1 MSFKSRDLMIDVLP
15 ARKFN
20 ALAQPGLGMCA
31 QGTANT
37 GTEEDEEKDCAQ
49 GTATNRACLRA
60 ADRGQPR
67 PAAPAA
73 PRGAVLH
80 GAGLK
85 LRVTAG

>member
-1 MSFKSRDLMIDVLP
+1 MMSFKSRDLMIDVLP

-49 GTATNRACLRA
+49 GTATNE
-60 ADRGQPR
+60 
-67 PAAPAA
+67 PAYA
-73 PRGAVLH
+73 PRTEGLALLRRQLH
-80 GAGLK
+80 EALS
-85 LRVTAG
+85 TAQA

>member
-49 GTATNRACLRA
+49 GTATNE
-60 ADRGQPR
+60 
-67 PAAPAA
+67 PAYA
-73 PRGAVLH
+73 PRTEVNLAL
-80 GAGLK
+80 
-85 LRVTAG
+85 LRHQLQEALSSEARA

>member
-37 GTEEDEEKDCAQ
+37 GTEEEDEEKDCAQ
-49 GTATNRACLRA
+49 GTATTNE
-60 ADRGQPR
+60 
-67 PAAPAA
+67 PAYA
-73 PRGAVLH
+73 PRTEVNLAL
-80 GAGLK
+80 
-85 LRVTAG
+85 LRQQLYEALSSTAQA

>member
-20 ALAQPGLGMCA
+20 ALAQPGFGMCA

-49 GTATNRACLRA
+49 GTATNE
-60 ADRGQPR
+60 
-67 PAAPAA
+67 PAYA
-73 PRGAVLH
+73 PRTEVNLALLRRQLH
-80 GAGLK
+80 EALAG
-85 LRVTAG
+85 

>member
-49 GTATNRACLRA
+49 GTATNE
-60 ADRGQPR
+60 
-67 PAAPAA
+67 PAYA
-73 PRGAVLH
+73 PRTEVNLALLRRQLH
-80 GAGLK
+80 EALSS
-85 LRVTAG
+85 TARA

>member
-20 ALAQPGLGMCA
+20 ALAQPGFGMCP

-49 GTATNRACLRA
+49 GTATNE
-60 ADRGQPR
+60 
-67 PAAPAA
+67 PAYA
-73 PRGAVLH
+73 PRAEVNL
-80 GAGLK
+80 AL
-85 LRVTAG
+85 LRQQLQEALSSEARA

>member
-1 MSFKSRDLMIDVLP
+1 MMSFKSRDLMIDVLP

-49 GTATNRACLRA
+49 GTATNE
-60 ADRGQPR
+60 
-67 PAAPAA
+67 PAYA
-73 PRGAVLH
+73 PRTEGLALLRRQLH
-80 GAGLK
+80 ATLSS
-85 LRVTAG
+85 TAQA

>member
-31 QGTANT
+31 PGTANT

-49 GTATNRACLRA
+49 GTATNE
-60 ADRGQPR
+60 
-67 PAAPAA
+67 PAYA
-73 PRGAVLH
+73 PRTEGLALLRRQLH
-80 GAGLK
+80 EALSS
-85 LRVTAG
+85 TARA

>member
-37 GTEEDEEKDCAQ
+37 GKDEEDEERDCAQ
-49 GTATNRACLRA
+49 GTATNE
-60 ADRGQPR
+60 
-67 PAAPAA
+67 PAYA
-73 PRGAVLH
+73 PRTEVNLALLRQQLH
-80 GAGLK
+80 EALSSEA
-85 LRVTAG
+85 RA

>member
-49 GTATNRACLRA
+49 GTATTNE
-60 ADRGQPR
+60 
-67 PAAPAA
+67 PAYA
-73 PRGAVLH
+73 PRT
-80 GAGLK
+80 GAGLAL
-85 LRVTAG
+85 LRQQLHEALSSTARA

>member
-20 ALAQPGLGMCA
+20 ALAQPGFGMCA

-49 GTATNRACLRA
+49 GTATNE
-60 ADRGQPR
+60 
-67 PAAPAA
+67 PAYA
-73 PRGAVLH
+73 PRTEVNLALLRRQLH
-80 GAGLK
+80 EALSS
-85 LRVTAG
+85 TARA

>member
-37 GTEEDEEKDCAQ
+37 GTEEDEERDCAQ
-49 GTATNRACLRA
+49 GTATNE
-60 ADRGQPR
+60 
-67 PAAPAA
+67 PAYA
-73 PRGAVLH
+73 PRTEVNLAL
-80 GAGLK
+80 
-85 LRVTAG
+85 LRQQLQEALSSEARA

>member
-49 GTATNRACLRA
+49 GTATNNE
-60 ADRGQPR
+60 
-67 PAAPAA
+67 PAYA
-73 PRGAVLH
+73 PRTGVDLALLRQQLH
-80 GAGLK
+80 EALAS
-85 LRVTAG
+85 TARA

>member
-37 GTEEDEEKDCAQ
+37 GTEEDLDEGKDCAQ
-49 GTATNRACLRA
+49 GTATNE
-60 ADRGQPR
+60 
-67 PAAPAA
+67 PAYA
-73 PRGAVLH
+73 PRTEVNLALLRQQLH
-80 GAGLK
+80 EALSSEA
-85 LRVTAG
+85 RA

>member
-1 MSFKSRDLMIDVLP
+1 MMSFKSRDLMIDVLP

-49 GTATNRACLRA
+49 GTATNE
-60 ADRGQPR
+60 
-67 PAAPAA
+67 PAYA
-73 PRGAVLH
+73 PRTEVNLALLRQQLH
-80 GAGLK
+80 EALSS
-85 LRVTAG
+85 TARA